1 MEAVFHLLFFP
12 PELWPAFWVGSLS
25 QGQLC
30 WKPCLYLE
38 LADAHSWV
46 LAWSFIQAHPSALL
60 LLGVGHCNAVMRPT
74 PHASKSNSWWLPMG
88 EAWPAPGPDRWVQLS
103 KEDSWFLSFFF
114 FFWLSSVFPLLFDLI
129 WNSCH
134 SDLCVCVRVCLSVLC
149 GNAVTVALLKPT
161 VCSPSSWPLVLALF
175 FMVG

>member
-74 PHASKSNSWWLPMG
+74 PGLHLDLTDECSWVKKIL
-88 EAWPAPGPDRWVQLS
+88 
-103 KEDSWFLSFFF
+103 DSCLFFF

-149 GNAVTVALLKPT
+149 GNAVIVALLKPT